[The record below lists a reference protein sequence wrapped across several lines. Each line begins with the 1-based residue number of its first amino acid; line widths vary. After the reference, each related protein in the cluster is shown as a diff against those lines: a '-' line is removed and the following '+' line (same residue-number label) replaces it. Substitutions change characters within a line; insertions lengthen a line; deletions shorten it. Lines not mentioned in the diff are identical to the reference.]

1 MRPGYVLVAGAL
13 LALVLVAGEAW
24 AHAMTTGTGLPS
36 GAQFSGGIQCAKL
49 TGGKISFRPALTTT
63 GHSKETA
70 TVTGH
75 VSGCTGI
82 ISQDG
87 LTIASGSLKL
97 RYRLRDSNCAALK
110 GAVRRNPATI
120 VTWTDTAGSSSAIQP
135 TELTFDGTYAQADL
149 NGHYI
154 ISLPG
159 NDPGNSQEG
168 SFPALSWL
176 GIAMT
181 ATQSQT
187 QLANQCG
194 TSGSLAA
201 ATVTPAN
208 VNNYS
213 PRTCPEHGQWWLCI
227 QPP

>member
-1 MRPGYVLVAGAL
+1 MRLGYVLTGGVL
-13 LALVLVAGEAW
+13 LALVMAGGEAW
-24 AHAMTTGTGLPS
+24 AHGMTTGTGLPG

-49 TGGKISFRPALTTT
+49 TGGKVSFRPALTTT
-63 GHSKETA
+63 GDSKETA

-75 VSGCTGI
+75 VSGCTGN

-87 LTIASGSLKL
+87 LAIASGSLKVH
-97 RYRLRDSNCAALK
+97 YRLRHNNCAALE
-110 GAVRRNPATI
+110 GAVRPRPTTK

-168 SFPALSWL
+168 SFPALAGL
-176 GIAMT
+176 GFAMA
-181 ATQSQT
+181 ATQTQT
-187 QLANQCG
+187 QLANQCA
-194 TSGSLAA
+194 TSSGLAA
-201 ATVTPAN
+201 ATVAPAD

-213 PRTCPEHGQWWLCI
+213 PRTCPNHGQWWLCI
-227 QPP
+227 EPP